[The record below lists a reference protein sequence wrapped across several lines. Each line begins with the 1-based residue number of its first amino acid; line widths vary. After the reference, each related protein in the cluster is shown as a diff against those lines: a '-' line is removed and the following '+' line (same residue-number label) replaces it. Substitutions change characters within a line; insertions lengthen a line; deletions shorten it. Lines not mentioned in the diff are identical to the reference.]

1 MAETIAFYVGRF
13 TSFNVRQTVRN
24 IGRMIGDEFDL
35 HLVTSCPDAFPGYTD
50 HGYSVYS
57 GVEGDT
63 LRAEIRLLR
72 RYLDAQSPDI
82 VTHIGDVPVY
92 GNIIAALKDED
103 SKFVC
108 RYSGDLFT
116 EYKHQ
121 TGLEAAKILLLKNGF
136 GRLPM
141 RYADRIITMG
151 PREKRR
157 IVDRGAPAPKVKIL
171 PPPID
176 RSRFERTGSPAELDV
191 DEMGPIALFVGRVSR
206 LKGAET
212 LERSVPAVLE
222 RRPDL
227 EFVFVGERQFE
238 FDLPD
243 RYEERVWFTG
253 RVPPNEVPA
262 YFDAADVYVHPSLTE
277 GVSRSVL
284 EALACDTPVV
294 VRDVGDLAYATS
306 NIFATD
312 DDFVEMVADFENLAV
327 DSCVKFTMD
336 ALEPKYVSAFRD
348 V

>member
-1 MAETIAFYVGRF
+1 MSKTIGIYVGRF

-50 HGYSVYS
+50 HGYRVYS
-57 GVEGDT
+57 EVEGDT

-72 RYLDAQSPDI
+72 RYLDTQSPDI

-92 GNIIAALKDED
+92 GNIIAALKGDD

-116 EYKHQ
+116 EYKHES
-121 TGLEAAKILLLKNGF
+121 GLEAAKIFLLKNGF
-136 GRLPM
+136 GRIPM
-141 RYADRIITMG
+141 RYADRVITMG

-157 IVDRGAPAPKVKIL
+157 IVDRGLPAPAVKIL

-176 RSRFERTGSPAELDV
+176 RARFESPGKPPELDV

-212 LERSVPAVLE
+212 LERAVPAILE

-227 EFVFVGERQFE
+227 KFVFVGERQFE
-238 FDLPD
+238 FDFPD

-253 RVPPNEVPA
+253 RVPPDEVPA

-306 NIFATD
+306 NIFTTD

-327 DSCVKFTMD
+327 DSCAKFTTS